1 MLSAISQAPLLPPGT
16 PTRSKAQ
23 RGTPEAP
30 DQAPPLPSLPHLPL
44 PDPPP
49 PRRPLHCRACSC
61 SCVSPALLWAARP
74 LLWLHLL
81 WELPP
86 KSCSSCTCTHVH
98 THALHMCIQA
108 CTRVYRYAHKC
119 SLCMASV
126 HLPDP
131 PPPRGR
137 SVAAGRGGPACGTNL
152 YLLLTST
159 SPPPPPR
166 IWLQQI
172 ETGKHSRTR
181 TLAPLRPKHDSLAL
195 QTPFTPPSTSPP
207 CAFL

>member
-1 MLSAISQAPLLPPGT
+1 MLSAISQAPLLQPGST
-16 PTRSKAQ
+16 LTRSKAQ

-30 DQAPPLPSLPHLPL
+30 GQAPPLPSPPHLPL

-49 PRRPLHCRACSC
+49 PRPPLHCRACF
-61 SCVSPALLWAARP
+61 CVSPALLWAARP
-74 LLWLHLL
+74 LSGLLWLHLL

-98 THALHMCIQA
+98 THALTRAYRPAHVCTGMHTSALCAWPRCISLTLPLPEEGQWQLGGEGLPA
-108 CTRVYRYAHKC
+108 EPTRIFY
-119 SLCMASV
+119 SQ
-126 HLPDP
+126 
-131 PPPRGR
+131 
-137 SVAAGRGGPACGTNL
+137 
-152 YLLLTST
+152 
-159 SPPPPPR
+159 SPPHPG

-181 TLAPLRPKHDSLAL
+181 TLDPLRPKHDILAL